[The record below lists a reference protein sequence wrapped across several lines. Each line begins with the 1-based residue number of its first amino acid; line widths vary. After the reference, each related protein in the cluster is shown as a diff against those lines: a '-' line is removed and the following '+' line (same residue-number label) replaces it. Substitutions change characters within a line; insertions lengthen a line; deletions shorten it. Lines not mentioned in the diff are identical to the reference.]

1 MTMVID
7 TSTFSQPDNLADFIF
22 EAYAFDRTSGV
33 LSLHYRY
40 ADGDKFC
47 EKIQF
52 PLPFSHLTPAS
63 ETALDHAFRL
73 IFLLSGISYF
83 KAWLS
88 PRLRCEA
95 FTLPVELANFLQTIY
110 VAGLGEFSV
119 QNKLHIVD
127 FFRFDFDRNA
137 HFNPQVL
144 TLSHRH
150 LVPMGGGKDSLVTL
164 DLLQKN
170 NQQVVLFQS
179 GNAETITRVV
189 KETNL
194 DVIKCQRHIDPALFI
209 LNEQKGAYNGHVPI
223 TAILSSITIAC
234 AILYDFDTIVFSN
247 EHSASE
253 GNMMIGDRV
262 INHQYSKSF
271 EMEVALQNIITCM
284 ISPNIKLFSLL
295 RPLSETA
302 IVERFSR
309 QTPYHS
315 VFMSCNKTMKVQAHH
330 RLSHWCCHCPK
341 CQFIFLSLA
350 AFIDKE
356 HLIKIFGH
364 NLLDDESQIADFSAL
379 LGLATAKPFEC
390 VGTLQESQ
398 QLLAYLA
405 LKEEWKTCRIIK
417 ALAPAV
423 TFNPAVW
430 KSLFDLKIPHNV
442 AEPYLRYLQESQPCQ

>member
-7 TSTFSQPDNLADFIF
+7 ASTFTQPDNLADFIF
-22 EAYAFDRTSGV
+22 ESYNFDYASGV

-40 ADGDKFC
+40 ANGDQFC

-52 PLPFSHLTPAS
+52 PLPLPHLTHAA
-63 ETALDHAFRL
+63 ETALDQAFRL

-83 KAWLS
+83 KAWLA

-95 FTLPVELANFLQTIY
+95 FTLPVDLADFLQTVY

-119 QNKLHIVD
+119 QNKLDIVD
-127 FFRFDFDRNA
+127 FFRFEFDKNA
-137 HFNPQVL
+137 RFNPQVL

-164 DLLQKN
+164 DLLKKN
-170 NQQVVLFQS
+170 NEQVVLFQS

-189 KETNL
+189 KETTL

-223 TAILSSITIAC
+223 TAILSSITVAC
-234 AILYDFDTIVFSN
+234 AILYDFTTIVFSN

-271 EMEVALQNIITCM
+271 EMEMALQNIITTM

-309 QTPYHS
+309 DPHYHS
-315 VFMSCNKTMKVQAHH
+315 VFMSCNKTMKVQAHN

-341 CQFIFLSLA
+341 CQYVFLSLA

-356 HLIKIFGH
+356 SLVEIFGR
-364 NLLDDESQIADFSAL
+364 NLLDDADQINDFSAL
-379 LGLATAKPFEC
+379 LGIAASKPFEC

-405 LKEEWKTCRIIK
+405 LKEEWKSCLVIK
-417 ALAPAV
+417 ALAPSV
-423 TFNPAVW
+423 TFDPAVW
-430 KSLFDLKIPHNV
+430 KSLFDLKAPHNV
-442 AEPYLRYLQESQPCQ
+442 AEPYLRYLQESQPCH